1 MAIIEE
7 IVLTIMD
14 WLEDFFGSLTSIE
27 DSKVY
32 KALYLTVGSFCL
44 GIISKLLHIPMF
56 ISWEEGLM
64 AVGVNLCMVL
74 TSYIARNGIKELR
87 NKIGGSKNGKSE

>member
-1 MAIIEE
+1 MAVIEE

-14 WLEDFFGSLTSIE
+14 WLEDFFGSLTSIG

-44 GIISKLLHIPMF
+44 GIISKLL
-56 ISWEEGLM
+56 
-64 AVGVNLCMVL
+64 
-74 TSYIARNGIKELR
+74 
-87 NKIGGSKNGKSE
+87 